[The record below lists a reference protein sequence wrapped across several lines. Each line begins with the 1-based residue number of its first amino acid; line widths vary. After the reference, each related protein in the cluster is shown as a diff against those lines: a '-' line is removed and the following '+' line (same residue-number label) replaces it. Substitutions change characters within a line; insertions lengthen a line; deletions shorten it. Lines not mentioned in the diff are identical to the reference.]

1 MIYHLYLLWTTP
13 ASVSIRRLL
22 SPLGPAPVALITN
35 HNLVS
40 IIILRHSLLK
50 LILADRDL
58 ALVEGAVVILLL
70 PGPDW
75 SDVIMKASDW
85 SDVIMKASD
94 WSIYLVSR
102 VPRVL

>member
-1 MIYHLYLLWTTP
+1 MRHL
-13 ASVSIRRLL
+13 
-22 SPLGPAPVALITN
+22 
-35 HNLVS
+35 
-40 IIILRHSLLK
+40 LLK

-85 SDVIMKASD
+85 SDVTMKASD
-94 WSIYLVSR
+94 WSIPGVQSAQGAVVAHTR
-102 VPRVL
+102 SSKAVVIVLSLQLNLDQFTSFE